1 MGGADIVAQFNL
13 IKHLGMNNDDI
24 PAAADFLDEMMAMI
38 NRNNS
43 EIAEKTARAMQLVST
58 TKELKPAPPS
68 IRDDVDA
75 YTIDSNDNAHT
86 SEVGKADHIE
96 RPEKVQK
103 PRQKRL
109 TAEETKY
116 QKRIQSLAEQ
126 LATGEHGENAG
137 AGDIVTKL
145 GEEAELAYLRARVDT
160 LTKMI
165 NEVSADAA
173 NAAKR
178 EKEAKEELAV
188 LRAERDRLHKTVKE
202 MSTAS
207 DKLKTQLDSAKNR
220 LQDEQAA
227 KAALQDEVDK
237 AERAVRAGRTAA
249 GSKDKDLVRALET
262 IEKYKLQIKESLD
275 RETSLREELETLKNT
290 QGSESKKAAREKEEL
305 LLIAKKQQQ
314 LIDVLQRQKLHLQGA
329 LHLGLTEAQF
339 NKLLEVQ

>member
-1 MGGADIVAQFNL
+1 MPVES
-13 IKHLGMNNDDI
+13 
-24 PAAADFLDEMMAMI
+24 AAADFLDEMMAMI
-38 NRNNS
+38 NRNND

-58 TKELKPAPPS
+58 TKELKPAPPFIKEETDTHVTGPQENVHS
-68 IRDDVDA
+68 S
-75 YTIDSNDNAHT
+75 Y
-86 SEVGKADHIE
+86 ADRVEHASKPDRI
-96 RPEKVQK
+96 QK

-109 TAEETKY
+109 TAEESKY

-126 LATGEHGENAG
+126 LATGEQGENAG
-137 AGDIVTKL
+137 ANDIVTKL

-160 LTKMI
+160 LTKMV
-165 NEVSADAA
+165 NEVNADAA

-202 MSTAS
+202 MSMTS
-207 DKLKTQLDSAKNR
+207 DKLKSQLDSAKNR

-262 IEKYKLQIKESLD
+262 IEKYKLQIKECLD
-275 RETSLREELETLKNT
+275 RETSLREELESVKNA
-290 QGSESKKAAREKEEL
+290 QGSESKKATREKEEL

>member
-1 MGGADIVAQFNL
+1 MGDV
-13 IKHLGMNNDDI
+13 DI
-24 PAAADFLDEMMAMI
+24 PAAADLLDEMMAMI
-38 NRNNS
+38 NRNND

-68 IRDDVDA
+68 INEETDA
-75 YTIDSNDNAHT
+75 HPARPQRNMLSSEIDKIDHT
-86 SEVGKADHIE
+86 DRV
-96 RPEKVQK
+96 EKTKIQK
-103 PRQKRL
+103 PKQKRL
-109 TAEETKY
+109 TVEESKY
-116 QKRIQSLAEQ
+116 QRRIQSLAEQ
-126 LATGEHGENAG
+126 LAAGEHGGSGEDVG
-137 AGDIVTKL
+137 AKDIVTKL

-160 LTKMI
+160 LTRMV
-165 NEVSADAA
+165 NEVSADAS
-173 NAAKR
+173 NAVKR
-178 EKEAKEELAV
+178 EKEAREELAI
-188 LRAERDRLHKTVKE
+188 LGAERDRLHKTVKE
-202 MSTAS
+202 MNTAS
-207 DKLKTQLDSAKNR
+207 DKLKSQLDSAKSR

-262 IEKYKLQIKESLD
+262 IDKYKQQIKESLD
-275 RETSLREELETLKNT
+275 RETSLREELESLKNA

-305 LLIAKKQQQ
+305 LLIVRKQQQ

>member
-1 MGGADIVAQFNL
+1 MSNTG
-13 IKHLGMNNDDI
+13 I
-24 PAAADFLDEMMAMI
+24 PAESATADFLDEMMAMI
-38 NRNNS
+38 NRNND

-58 TKELKPAPPS
+58 TKELKPIPPS
-68 IRDDVDA
+68 IKEE
-75 YTIDSNDNAHT
+75 TNTNLIDFQGNIHS
-86 SEVGKADHIE
+86 SEVDGTEHTN
-96 RPEKVQK
+96 K
-103 PRQKRL
+103 PDKISKPKQKRL
-109 TAEETKY
+109 TAEELKY

-126 LATGEHGENAG
+126 LATGEQGENAN
-137 AGDIVTKL
+137 DIVAKL

-160 LTKMI
+160 LTKMV
-165 NEVSADAA
+165 NEVNADAA
-173 NAAKR
+173 NATKR

-188 LRAERDRLHKTVKE
+188 LKAERDRLHKTVKE

-207 DKLKTQLDSAKNR
+207 DKLKSQLDSAKNR

-275 RETSLREELETLKNT
+275 RETSLREELESLKNA

-305 LLIAKKQQQ
+305 LLIVKKQQQ

-339 NKLLEVQ
+339 NKLLDVQ